1 MPGLSMS
8 RSTSFS
14 ARALLDRLDR
24 SRHAIVMLFGLSMME
39 TLLLPIPIE
48 LILIPWMLCHPHRKW
63 TMASVALMG
72 NLTAATLGY
81 YLGVSAM
88 AQWGDTLIHFF
99 GNDAAYENAI
109 NQIQQDGFLAILT
122 VGLSPLSFQIAML
135 AAGASGY
142 PLLLFLL
149 ASMLARGARYFG
161 LAALVSLVGDA
172 ALRLWKKHS
181 TQLGLVGLLLFGVW
195 LWFTMTV

>member
-1 MPGLSMS
+1 MS
-8 RSTSFS
+8 RSSSFS
-14 ARALLDRLDR
+14 AQVWLDRLDR
-24 SRHAIVMLFGLSMME
+24 SRHAMVMLFGLSMME

-88 AQWGDTLIHFF
+88 AQWGDTLILFF
-99 GNDAAYENAI
+99 GSDAAYENAI
-109 NQIQQDGFLAILT
+109 SRIQQDGFLAILT
-122 VGLSPLSFQIAML
+122 VGLSPVPFQLAML

-142 PLLLFLL
+142 PFLLFLL
-149 ASMLARGARYFG
+149 AAMLARGARYFG
-161 LAALVSLVGDA
+161 LAILVKITGEA
-172 ALRLWKKHS
+172 ALSFWRKHS
-181 TQLGLVGLLLFGVW
+181 TQLGLVGLVLFGVW
-195 LWFTMTV
+195 LWFTMMV